1 MAKTIDDY
9 DNFINLLSN
18 PENFRVYSIDDSIK
32 TTTNISIKLIAVIRG
47 NESNNYELKFINKK
61 REIPIG
67 LRNYATDN
75 PIYYN
80 SNNLKCI
87 TSIHAD
93 DYEKNIYNIYHTTTT
108 NLGEYIKYYIINNQ
122 EIIYEIKIYVP
133 LIIIMNIINKQ
144 NTKIVLIDRTSK
156 NFSETN
162 ETNKTQNCSIEIDLL
177 KRISKKLFNI
187 IDKYLKDTKF
197 EGEIIKNLEEFNKI
211 TQLPSQSQES
221 SSKVPAVQAAVPAV
235 PAGKENNTQD
245 GPKQQEVRDNESQ
258 TSSKR
263 QQVEPS
269 AEQSGLP
276 SAEQSGLP
284 SAPQF
289 GSPFAPQSGL
299 PSAPQSGLP
308 SAPQFGSPFAPQ
320 FGSPFAPQSGLPVA
334 PVAPARPVPLGQVV
348 PRPQGSQGPSI
359 PTVVETTRVIN
370 TKDYVEFCG
379 IEVLKN
385 INITTESIIK
395 ENDDFYKSNGIV
407 IVAPIDKYNNS
418 LIKEIYKKF
427 KLTFNEQE
435 ITNNR
440 IECDAMFKKYDEIN
454 IINLINPNLEPYNQY
469 NNSSNTEKNLKKLEE
484 LITTSYIN
492 ILKEL
497 IKNINENSNIKELRI
512 PINYNRK
519 SAGNFYDVFKSSNSG
534 HNNIITIPTYSFYA
548 LYNALNSLTQDEI
561 NLLTRHEKVKISI
574 HLFSDEKDYNYNEV
588 IKVLEDLKIRHI
600 LNYKDQCDLKQ
611 QKLRKTRQQLKR

>member
-258 TSSKR
+258 TSSKI

-269 AEQSGLP
+269 AEQLGS
-276 SAEQSGLP
+276 P

-289 GSPFAPQSGL
+289 GSPVAL
-299 PSAPQSGLP
+299 A
-308 SAPQFGSPFAPQ
+308 
-320 FGSPFAPQSGLPVA
+320 A
-334 PVAPARPVPLGQVV
+334 PVARPVPLGQVV
-348 PRPQGSQGPSI
+348 SRPQGPSSI
-359 PTVVETTRVIN
+359 PAVLETTRVKN
-370 TKDYVEFCG
+370 PKDYINFCS
-379 IEVLKN
+379 INALKN
-385 INITTESIIK
+385 INITAKSIIK
-395 ENDDFYKSNGIV
+395 ENDDLYNSNGIV
-407 IVAPIDKYNNS
+407 IVAPIDYYDDT
-418 LIKEIYKKF
+418 LIKEIHGKFELPFNKEEIINKILIYKK
-427 KLTFNEQE
+427 KNSKSEA
-435 ITNNR
+435 
-440 IECDAMFKKYDEIN
+440 ECDAMFKKYNKIN
-454 IINLINPNLEPYNQY
+454 IIYVINPNLKQY
-469 NNSSNTEKNLKKLEE
+469 NEGNDSGKIVSNLTSLEQ
-484 LITTSYIN
+484 LINKTYIN

-497 IKNINENSNIKELRI
+497 IININGNSNIKELRI
-512 PINYNRK
+512 PINYNK
-519 SAGNFYDVFKSSNSG
+519 QNAGDFYDTFIPSKSNKE
-534 HNNIITIPTYSFYA
+534 NIIIPTYSFYA
-548 LYNALNSLTQDEI
+548 LYNALNSLEKKEI
-561 NLLTRHEKVKISI
+561 NLLTRNGRTISI
-574 HLFSDEKDYNYNEV
+574 DISSSESDYDYNKV
-588 IKVLEDLKIRHI
+588 ITYLNSLKEIENKKFENQCKLQQKELEKLQPQQNITESREQQ
-600 LNYKDQCDLKQ
+600 LQNLLKQ
-611 QKLRKTRQQLKR
+611 AKPRI

>member
-61 REIPIG
+61 QEIPIY
-67 LRNYATDN
+67 LRKYATDN

-122 EIIYEIKIYVP
+122 DIIYEIKIYVP
-133 LIIIMNIINKQ
+133 LIIIMNIINEK

-156 NFSETN
+156 NFS

-221 SSKVPAVQAAVPAV
+221 SSKVSALQAAVPEV
-235 PAGKENNTQD
+235 LAGKEKKTQN
-245 GPKQQEVRDNESQ
+245 GQKQQEVEDNKPQ
-258 TSSKR
+258 PSSKR
-263 QQVEPS
+263 QLVE
-269 AEQSGLP
+269 
-276 SAEQSGLP
+276 
-284 SAPQF
+284 
-289 GSPFAPQSGL
+289 

-308 SAPQFGSPFAPQ
+308 
-320 FGSPFAPQSGLPVA
+320 VA
-334 PVAPARPVPLGQVV
+334 LAAPAARPEQLGQVV
-348 PRPQGSQGPSI
+348 SRPQGPQGPQGPS
-359 PTVVETTRVIN
+359 VLETTRVKN
-370 TKDYVEFCG
+370 PKDYVEFCA
-379 IEVLKN
+379 IEVFKN
-385 INITTESIIK
+385 INITEKSIIK
-395 ENDDFYKSNGIV
+395 ENDDFYNRNRIV
-407 IVAPIDKYNNS
+407 IVAPIDEYDDT
-418 LIKEIYKKF
+418 LIKEIHGKF
-427 KLTFNEQE
+427 NLTFNKEE
-435 ITNNR
+435 IIKEILIYTKKNR
-440 IECDAMFKKYDEIN
+440 KSEAECYAMFKKYDKIN
-454 IINLINPNLEPYNQY
+454 IIYVINPNLKQY
-469 NNSSNTEKNLKKLEE
+469 NEGSDSGKIVSNLRSLEQ
-484 LITTSYIN
+484 LINKTYIN

-497 IKNINENSNIKELRI
+497 IKNINRNSNIKELRI
-512 PINYNRK
+512 PINYNKK
-519 SAGNFYDVFKSSNSG
+519 SAGNFYDDFKFSDSSNSKY
-534 HNNIITIPTYSFYA
+534 NIIIPMYSFYA
-548 LYNALNSLTQDEI
+548 LYNALNLLTQDDI
-561 NLLTRHEKVKISI
+561 NLLTRNGRTISI
-574 HLFSDEKDYNYNEV
+574 DISSSESDYDYNKV
-588 IKVLEDLKIRHI
+588 ITYLNSLKEIENNKFANKCR
-600 LNYKDQCDLKQ
+600 LQ
-611 QKLRKTRQQLKR
+611 QKELERVQPQQNITESREQRLEKITNTII